1 LRVAVRRLETYS
13 EKSTQT
19 PKTEGSQKG
28 IRERSNKAV
37 LNEFYRVTTYFSVI
51 AKAPSQ
57 SAGKEAVRKTLIR
70 EANKS

>member
-1 LRVAVRRLETYS
+1 M
-13 EKSTQT
+13 

-28 IRERSNKAV
+28 IRERSDEAM